1 MPIQCHVTWPPG
13 THGGD
18 ERLTDQLK
26 TEAIARLAGGVA
38 HDFNNLLT
46 VILCYV
52 QLALDGVGP
61 NDAVRAD
68 VLEIKNAAESAARVA
83 SQLLAVCRR
92 EPEAPSP
99 LDLSSVI
106 QDASDIV
113 RRVVSEDIDITFEL
127 DGQLPLVDA
136 DRGQLE
142 RIVINLV
149 ANARDAVSSGGAIGV
164 ITGQDAETGRVFV
177 RVTDSGCG
185 IPDEVRERIFEPY
198 FTTKAPGKGT
208 GLGLATVQAITTQLG
223 GTIEVDSIS
232 GRTAF
237 TVSFP
242 ACAAP
247 QRIEPRQRPSRLPSA
262 AMPARVLVVEDDPLV
277 RKVTVEVLQE
287 AGFEVIHGDPADAL
301 AQAESIPGA
310 IDVILADIVMP
321 GMSGPE
327 VVSRVQRKHPGAVAV
342 LMSGHVEHP
351 AVAADGGRADTSVLM
366 KPFKREGLIDRV
378 RAALH
383 QRAA

>member
-1 MPIQCHVTWPPG
+1 MPIQCHVTRPPG

-52 QLALDGVGP
+52 QLALDGIGP
-61 NDAVRAD
+61 EDAVRAD

-92 EPEAPSP
+92 EPEAPAP
-99 LDLSSVI
+99 LDLTGVI

-113 RRVVSEDIDITFEL
+113 RRVVSEDIALEFDL
-127 DGQLPLVDA
+127 DGHLPPVEA
-136 DRGQLE
+136 DRGQVE

-149 ANARDAVSSGGAIGV
+149 ANARDAVSSGGRISVA
-164 ITGQDAETGRVFV
+164 TGHDADENRVFI
-177 RVTDSGCG
+177 RVTDTGYG
-185 IPDEVRERIFEPY
+185 IADEVRERMFEPY

-208 GLGLATVQAITTQLG
+208 GLGLATVQAITVQLG
-223 GTIEVDSIS
+223 GTIDVETIA

-242 ACAAP
+242 ACSAPVRAHPAHRQIARHRAAT
-247 QRIEPRQRPSRLPSA
+247 
-262 AMPARVLVVEDDPLV
+262 PARILVVEDDPLV
-277 RKVTVEVLQE
+277 RKVTVEVLEE
-287 AGFEVIHGDPADAL
+287 AGFEVIHGEPGEAL
-301 AQAESIPGA
+301 AQADALSASIDLIVA
-310 IDVILADIVMP
+310 DVVMP

-342 LMSGHVEHP
+342 LMSGHLEHP
-351 AVAADGGRADTSVLM
+351 SVADDSARTGTPVLL

-378 RAALH
+378 RAALG